1 MPMSVAF
8 LKLLKAQNVA
18 PHGIF
23 WGSEAVKIVFM
34 TGKAAL
40 WYLTY
45 SKSEGE
51 KQTSDINAYMWSL
64 EKWYRVTYF
73 KAGMKPRCRE
83 WTYGHGAGMGW
94 GWWGGDLG

>member
-1 MPMSVAF
+1 MPMSAAF

-40 WYLTY
+40 WYLKY
-45 SKSEGE
+45 SKSE
-51 KQTSDINAYMWSL
+51 
-64 EKWYRVTYF
+64 
-73 KAGMKPRCRE
+73 
-83 WTYGHGAGMGW
+83 H
-94 GWWGGDLG
+94 